1 MPNKTIFSKHPL
13 TSNQRVP
20 RHAKFIV
27 DENIPKGTKNNP
39 TASLDYIRVQYPE
52 ISDQIVYRPTK

>member
-39 TASLDYIRVQYPE
+39 TASLDLRNPKGL
-52 ISDQIVYRPTK
+52 R